1 MSDFFNMNDFKS
13 ILYRNYLSTHNR
25 QLYGE
30 MSLEK
35 IKNNFAVW
43 DYYFGSLL
51 PRDKDCAILDIG
63 CGNGGF
69 VYYLHQRG
77 YRNACGI
84 DLSDEQ
90 IEEGKSLGIANLRS
104 GSATTMLAEANEYQ
118 CIVARDLLEHLTRQE
133 AFDLLLLVSARLVKS
148 GRFIMQVPNGQG
160 IYFTSI
166 FYGDYT
172 HEQAFTE
179 SSVSQL
185 FLNTGF
191 SSSFCRPTGPVPH
204 GFVSSVRSLLWKCK
218 VLVHRFWKAV
228 ETGSGNGIFTSNL
241 IAVGDKQ

>member
-1 MSDFFNMNDFKS
+1 MSDYKS
-13 ILYRNYLSTHNR
+13 TLYRNYLSTHNR

-43 DYYFGSLL
+43 DFYFGSLL

-63 CGNGGF
+63 CGNGAF
-69 VYYLHQRG
+69 VYYLQQRG

-90 IEEGKSLGIANLRS
+90 IEEGKRLGIANLRS

-118 CIVARDLLEHLTRQE
+118 CIVARDLVEHFTRQE

-160 IYFTSI
+160 LFYESI
-166 FYGDYT
+166 FYGDFT
-172 HEQAFTE
+172 HEMAYTE
-179 SSVSQL
+179 SSVRQL
-185 FLNTGF
+185 FLNCGF
-191 SSSFCRPTGPVPH
+191 SGTSCFPTGPVPH
-204 GFVSSVRSLLWKCK
+204 SFLGVVRWLLWKWK
-218 VLVHRFWKAV
+218 VLSLRFWKAV
-228 ETGSGNGIFTSNL
+228 ETGNHRGIYTSNL
-241 IAVGDKQ
+241 IAVGVK

>member
-1 MSDFFNMNDFKS
+1 MEDYK
-13 ILYRNYLSTHNR
+13 IALYRSYLSTHNK
-25 QLYGE
+25 QMYGAVT
-30 MSLEK
+30 LE
-35 IKNNFAVW
+35 ILARNFTTW
-43 DYYFGSLL
+43 DHYYASIL
-51 PRDKDCAILDIG
+51 PKDKDCHILDIG

-77 YRNACGI
+77 YKNAFGV
-84 DLSDEQ
+84 DVSSEQ
-90 IEEGKSLGIANLRS
+90 INEGQGMGIKNISVCDALSALKETKS
-104 GSATTMLAEANEYQ
+104 YH
-118 CIVARDLLEHLTRQE
+118 CIIARDVVEHFTRQE
-133 AFDLLLLVSARLVKS
+133 AFELLLQVSARLVDS

-172 HEQAFTE
+172 HEQAYTE

-218 VLVHRFWKAV
+218 VLVHQFWKAV
-228 ETGSGNGIFTSNL
+228 ETGSGKGIFTSNL
-241 IAVGDKQ
+241 IAVGDK